1 MKSKKFPID
10 IFKHGIKVVIG
21 TKEELISVAKKD
33 RIYDEI
39 KDDIDTVHNSFM
51 VTFMLSSGDSLIY
64 SKDYKNDIEYA
75 SVVAHEIIHAVSHI
89 LRNVG
94 IAHTAE
100 TEEVYAYTIED
111 LAKRI
116 LTWLIS
122 EFP

>member
-10 IFKHGIKVVIG
+10 IFKHGVKVVIC

-64 SKDYKNDIEYA
+64 SNDYKNDIEYT

-89 LRNVG
+89 LRNIG

-100 TEEVYAYTIED
+100 TEAD
-111 LAKRI
+111 NMK
-116 LTWLIS
+116 
-122 EFP
+122 

>member
-10 IFKHGIKVVIG
+10 IFKHGVKVVVG

-33 RIYDEI
+33 AVYDEI
-39 KDDIDTVHNSFM
+39 KDNIDTVNNSFM
-51 VTFMLSSGDSLIY
+51 VTFILGSGDSLIY
-64 SKDYKNDIEYA
+64 SNDYKNDIEYTSA
-75 SVVAHEIIHAVSHI
+75 IAHEIIHAVSHI
-89 LRNVG
+89 LRNIG
-94 IAHTAE
+94 INHTEE

-111 LAKRI
+111 LTKRI

>member
-1 MKSKKFPID
+1 
-10 IFKHGIKVVIG
+10 
-21 TKEELISVAKKD
+21 
-33 RIYDEI
+33 
-39 KDDIDTVHNSFM
+39 
-51 VTFMLSSGDSLIY
+51 MLSSGDSLIY
-64 SKDYKNDIEYA
+64 SKDYKDDIEYT

-94 IAHTAE
+94 IEHTAE

-111 LAKRI
+111 LTKRV